1 VYKLRAEKP
10 EDYEGIREVNDLA
23 FHYGNESKLVER
35 VRASDRFVPELSIV
49 AVTEDHTIIGH
60 ILLSGIDIVSENK
73 AVQTIA
79 LAPMAVR
86 PDFQGQG
93 IGSALVR
100 AGLAECERL
109 GFGHVVL
116 IGHPDF
122 YPRFGFR
129 SAREK
134 GLESPIPVPDHVFL
148 ASELNEGALENISGT
163 IQYPPAFYFDGKLI

>member
-1 VYKLRAEKP
+1 MYKIRAEKQ
-10 EDYEGIREVNDLA
+10 EDFAGIREVNDLA
-23 FHYGNESKLVER
+23 FHYGDESKLVDAIRE
-35 VRASDRFVPELSIV
+35 SDRYIPELSIV
-49 AVTEDHTIIGH
+49 AVTEDNRVIGH
-60 ILLSGIDIVSENK
+60 ILLSIIDIESEN
-73 AVQTIA
+73 AVIPTVA

-100 AGLAECERL
+100 AGLSECKRL

-122 YPRFGFR
+122 YPKFGFT

-134 GLESPIPVPDHVFL
+134 GLEAPIPVPDSVFL
-148 ASELNEGALENISGT
+148 ACELVEGALKGINGT
-163 IQYPPAFYFDGKLI
+163 IKYPPAFYFDGKLI